1 MILCLLLPSSP
12 DAIPVA
18 VQPAGQA
25 AAAEMVHAT
34 NGAGEEEGDPGHD
47 DAGAG
52 PSAAL
57 LQLPPVE
64 GHEDRLQEVECF
76 IFTCRVREKSRG
88 WLCFCVP
95 ER

>member
-1 MILCLLLPSSP
+1 MHRCIPDILCLLLPSSP

-25 AAAEMVHAT
+25 AAAEMVHGT

-76 IFTCRVREKSRG
+76 IFTCRV
-88 WLCFCVP
+88 
-95 ER
+95 